1 MKSAVL
7 VDAQQISKRFLLVHN
22 RTPELKV
29 RVLSLFHPE
38 KRQVLEEFWALRDVS
53 LTVRRGEAVGLMGRN
68 GSGKSTLLK
77 LIAGLHRP
85 TTGRLLVARGTR
97 VGTMIELGVGFHPE
111 LTGIENVRLGGAIY
125 GLDRQEIDAL
135 VPKVAAYSGLGRFM
149 DTPIKGYSS
158 GMQMRLGFAVAAHL
172 DSDMLLLDEIFAV
185 GDAGF
190 KAKCEERYR
199 QLHAAGHTIIVVS
212 HVPHIVGEFCGRAIL
227 IESARV
233 QVEGTGRDVAA
244 AYLGLLTSHAA
255 APAGR

>member
-1 MKSAVL
+1 MTTNDVL

-29 RVLSLFHPE
+29 RVLSMFHPE
-38 KRQVLEEFWALRDVS
+38 KRQILEEFWALRDVS

-85 TTGRLLVARGTR
+85 TAGRLLVARGSR

-125 GLDRQEIDAL
+125 GLDRQEIDEL

-172 DSDMLLLDEIFAV
+172 DSDLLLLDEIFAV
-185 GDAGF
+185 GDADF
-190 KAKCEERYR
+190 QR
-199 QLHAAGHTIIVVS
+199 QSMNTITNLRKQGHTILFVS
-212 HVPHIVGEFCGRAIL
+212 HSAPSVAEMCDRLCLLDHGRLVYDGE
-227 IESARV
+227 IE
-233 QVEGTGRDVAA
+233 EGLERYEA
-244 AYLGLLTSHAA
+244 LL
-255 APAGR
+255 AGSVHV